1 VTFAPGEWSLYLC
14 TPARRD
20 VVDFVTACVGGGVG
34 IVQLR
39 DKVAE
44 DRDLLVAAESL
55 AERCREL
62 GVPFI
67 VNERCDVALAVGADG
82 VHVGQDD
89 LPVRRCRDL
98 LGDGAV
104 VGLSTHADQE
114 LDTALDQP
122 VSYLSAGPVE
132 PTPTKPGRP
141 GTGPGYVALAAK
153 RASVPVYVTGGVTA
167 ATIPGLVD
175 LGLRHFVVVRALTE
189 ATDPN
194 AAARALCS
202 AIRDAVRDTNEEMS
216 ASS

>member
-1 VTFAPGEWSLYLC
+1 
-14 TPARRD
+14 
-20 VVDFVTACVGGGVG
+20 

-39 DKVAE
+39 DKVLE

-55 AERCREL
+55 AVRCRDL

-89 LPVRRCRDL
+89 LPVHRCRDL

-104 VGLSTHADQE
+104 VGLSTHADDE
-114 LDTALDQP
+114 LEAALDQP

-153 RASVPVYVTGGVTA
+153 RAQVPVYVTGGVTV
-167 ATIPGLVD
+167 AT
-175 LGLRHFVVVRALTE
+175 
-189 ATDPN
+189 
-194 AAARALCS
+194 
-202 AIRDAVRDTNEEMS
+202 
-216 ASS
+216 

>member
-1 VTFAPGEWSLYLC
+1 MTFAPGEWSLYLC

-20 VVDFVTACVGGGVG
+20 VVDFVTACVDGGVG
-34 IVQLR
+34 VVQLR
-39 DKVAE
+39 DKVVE
-44 DRDLLVAAESL
+44 DRDLLVAAELL
-55 AERCREL
+55 AVRCHDL

-98 LGDGAV
+98 LGDEAV

-114 LDTALDQP
+114 LDAALDQQ

-141 GTGPGYVALAAK
+141 GTGPAYVALAAK

-167 ATIPGLVD
+167 ATIPGRVD
-175 LGLRHFVVVRALTE
+175 RGLRHFVVVRALTE
-189 ATDPN
+189 ASDPR

-202 AIRDAVRDTNEEMS
+202 SIAGAVRD
-216 ASS
+216 ADQ